1 MTSCFVLPS
10 SNFARSVA
18 CTAVRPR
25 GTHVSLC
32 DGRTGSVG
40 REHPVEPKC
49 RRTAFQAPFNSRG
62 PLYRITR
69 TPTWRRR
76 RLHRRQ
82 ITRDSTEAGTE
93 RAWDMGRRRGQRA
106 TRPARVWALWL
117 VSNGGGAGALI
128 DCAPWLRGGLEG
140 PLDRL
145 AGPPNSQLA
154 RVLVPRA
161 AHNGSTMRAR
171 FVPIR
176 PIFLLRACVLGQSVA
191 DALRTLHAACCMLL
205 KAVPRVL

>member
-1 MTSCFVLPS
+1 M
-10 SNFARSVA
+10 
-18 CTAVRPR
+18 
-25 GTHVSLC
+25 
-32 DGRTGSVG
+32 
-40 REHPVEPKC
+40 EPKC

-117 VSNGGGAGALI
+117 VSNGGGSGALI

-140 PLDRL
+140 PLDRSAGRQTRNSLGSLFL
-145 AGPPNSQLA
+145 AQHATEAP
-154 RVLVPRA
+154 
-161 AHNGSTMRAR
+161 
-171 FVPIR
+171 
-176 PIFLLRACVLGQSVA
+176 CVLASFPFVLSSSCVLACSVSRSPM
-191 DALRTLHAACCMLL
+191 LCGHCTPHAACCSRRFRGSFNQRMDRLGHGV
-205 KAVPRVL
+205 AVPGLALGCFTLRPPTHRGSVSDPTWVP